1 MSIKHYITDK
11 SEVMLGMCVEYTVD
25 GMLHCGEIVSFL
37 QTSPD
42 LLYVVRLPACHE
54 LVLVN
59 PDTVDV
65 YEYR

>member
-1 MSIKHYITDK
+1 
-11 SEVMLGMCVEYTVD
+11 MLGMMVEYTIC
-25 GMLHCGEIVSFL
+25 GELRCGEIVSFL

-42 LLYVVRLPACHE
+42 LLYVVRLPAYPE

>member
-1 MSIKHYITDK
+1 MSTKHYVNDK
-11 SEVMLGMCVEYTVD
+11 SEVMLGMMVEYTIY
-25 GMLHCGEIVSFL
+25 GEFRCGEIVSFL
-37 QTSPD
+37 QTAPD
-42 LLYVVRLPACHE
+42 LLYVVRLPAWPE

>member
-1 MSIKHYITDK
+1 MSTKHYISDK
-11 SEVMLGMCVEYTVD
+11 TEVILGMCVEYT
-25 GMLHCGEIVSFL
+25 LHGVLRCGEIVSFL

-42 LLYVVRLPACHE
+42 LLYVVKLPACPE

-65 YEYR
+65 FDYR

>member
-1 MSIKHYITDK
+1 MSTKHYITDK
-11 SEVMLGMCVEYTVD
+11 SEVMLGMMVEYAVD
-25 GMLHCGEIVSFL
+25 GMCRCGEIVSFL

-42 LLYVVRLPACHE
+42 LFYVVRLPAWPE

-65 YEYR
+65 FEYR

>member
-1 MSIKHYITDK
+1 MSTKHYITDK
-11 SEVMLGMCVEYTVD
+11 SEVMLGMAVEYTID
-25 GMLHCGEIVSFL
+25 GMRRCGEIVSFL

-42 LLYVVRLPACHE
+42 LLYVVRLPAWPE

-65 YEYR
+65 FEYR